1 MSTFTL
7 NNSFYNR
14 NKDSTLCYYLVF
26 LANFASEIAL
36 LSKENAIETCQI
48 LSNGTLPYKRSH
60 VATLSAEDFALGLRQ
75 SLSLWNHAPILAW
88 FGATLDYERREYLS
102 DVTGEVIQIDDEK
115 EFNATFSLNMFV
127 GGLSMGLKFA
137 QREVQKENNVLG
149 RCHSN
154 SFIMYHNL

>member
-1 MSTFTL
+1 M
-7 NNSFYNR
+7 
-14 NKDSTLCYYLVF
+14 VF

-60 VATLSAEDFALGLRQ
+60 VATLSAEDFALGLGQ

-149 RCHSN
+149 
-154 SFIMYHNL
+154 